1 MKNILKKSWL
11 VGLLINVTISGVYA
25 DVISFS
31 AAEIASGTT
40 KSGVT
45 ASSSYTS
52 TTSNKQI
59 CKEGST
65 ATKTDVIEIKNT
77 ASTVAENYFEIKSS
91 TDIISIILHAVTNAS
106 DAADEVILMSQDAS
120 GVTNDNISACALI
133 NLPGYAGACD
143 ANYTTYNLSSSAKSF
158 RMYRQVKKFDTSSL
172 KVVSSGG
179 SNYGSGKTFY
189 VVDVDVVVGES
200 APAVTVTG
208 ISLNKTSLTL
218 EQGNEETLT
227 ATISPSD
234 ATNQGV
240 TWSSSDAT
248 VASVADGKVTAL
260 AVGTA
265 TITATADG
273 DNTKTATCTV
283 NVIEN
288 THPTAVESITLSK
301 TTLSLKVGATET
313 LTYTITPQNATN
325 KNVSWSSSAAAIA
338 GVDNTGK
345 VTANAEG
352 TATITVKTADGNKT
366 ATCAV
371 TVTAA
376 NPVPETDLT
385 LHEPE
390 VYEAK
395 GKNGY
400 GADLTIYNDRE
411 YEVYYINRDSNGKV
425 LVLSTSNEDKTG
437 SISDEDN
444 STDKT
449 TVTKDGWA
457 TISGSNGTGGDTN
470 ASAKDE
476 FLTSLRCVK
485 MNSNSHELA
494 LHISGYDQFNFYG
507 KDNNTNAEKGKM
519 FEVYIDDVKQDRTP
533 HDYDIERFDLT
544 PKEHV
549 IRVTAIGGSDSK
561 LCSFSLRVSQTPR
574 VSHHKGN
581 DSTQTILCGK
591 TMQDVV
597 YRVKYNEDTR
607 LEWVGNAPTG
617 VTLEKRGTA
626 GVTDTLA
633 VVGTPIGA
641 AGVYTYRVVAYQNG
655 AEVSEKT
662 GKFTIQTKLIA
673 LTDTIV
679 EGYVGEDI
687 DEVQFQYYA
696 PAESDVTVQ
705 WTSSTPAGIQTA
717 TAKNIFTISGVPTAA
732 GNFPFA
738 VSVAGGNSIKG
749 ELIITGSEIE
759 ANTILYLYKNK
770 DTYNKGN
777 IYKALKAAGYKL
789 TERKIKTTGQRADE
803 QYKKFIM
810 VVISEDAD
818 ATAQEALDIC
828 SRTDFPTPVLN
839 LKSFTYSTSRLGWGY
854 PNNGVFS
861 NAAITVQQPSHPIFK
876 GLNATQGGSIDILT
890 INTAEELRKG
900 IMPAEINNCSGSYCL
915 AIAPKDSKEYG
926 ALGDLAVA
934 IHEIPAS
941 LHGSKYILLPLGS
954 ECVLSS
960 AGNTL
965 LKNIVSYL
973 TDASSDSGIQL
984 PDLRISRFEVNG
996 KQALIDEDASTISL
1010 SLEPGTDLTAI
1021 KPVITLAGTA
1031 TVVMPDNK
1039 EAQNFAEHARDGI
1052 TYVVTDYVNRHAY
1065 QVYITAE
1072 GTGLND
1078 NTAEGI
1084 YFDGTTLHNPN
1095 GIALYVLDMMGR
1107 IMTYSNS
1114 NVDMSDFGHGMY
1126 LITTG
1131 SNSMKVV
1138 K

>member
-11 VGLLINVTISGVYA
+11 VVVG
-25 DVISFS
+25 
-31 AAEIASGTT
+31 
-40 KSGVT
+40 
-45 ASSSYTS
+45 
-52 TTSNKQI
+52 
-59 CKEGST
+59 CMM
-65 ATKTDVIEIKNT
+65 
-77 ASTVAENYFEIKSS
+77 ASTVFADNVTFEMSKIFTGDVLTVDVTSPVAATVSTNTSKSNASSGKLGSDGNYIQIILKSDIFTAASIHGFINTNNTEKYWAFQFSTDGGANWGTELTQANDGNKNLHDITVGVQIPANANGFRVIRRAGTSS
-91 TDIISIILHAVTNAS
+91 T
-106 DAADEVILMSQDAS
+106 
-120 GVTNDNISACALI
+120 
-133 NLPGYAGACD
+133 
-143 ANYTTYNLSSSAKSF
+143 
-158 RMYRQVKKFDTSSL
+158 
-172 KVVSSGG
+172 VSSVTLTLG
-179 SNYGSGKTFY
+179 SST
-189 VVDVDVVVGES
+189 
-200 APAVTVTG
+200 PAVPVSG

-227 ATISPSD
+227 ATITPSD
-234 ATNQGV
+234 ATNKGV
-240 TWSSSDAT
+240 TWSSDAEN
-248 VASVADGKVTAL
+248 VASVVNGKVTAL

-283 NVIEN
+283 NVTEN
-288 THPTAVESITLSK
+288 THPTAVEGITLSK
-301 TTLSLKVGATET
+301 TSLSLKVGATET

-325 KNVSWSSSAAAIA
+325 KNVSWSSSAAGIA
-338 GVDNTGK
+338 GVDNMGK

-352 TATITVKTADGNKT
+352 YATITVKTADGNKT

-376 NPVPETDLT
+376 NPVPPTDLT
-385 LHEPE
+385 THEPE
-390 VYEAK
+390 IYEAK

-400 GADLTIYNDRE
+400 NTPLTVFDGRE
-411 YEVYYINRDSNGKV
+411 YEVYYFGKAKPEGASSDIAVAYTQNSQIGYLVTSLNSTTTSISAADGWFESNFSG
-425 LVLSTSNEDKTG
+425 LEG
-437 SISDEDN
+437 SIKEAG
-444 STDKT
+444 
-449 TVTKDGWA
+449 KD
-457 TISGSNGTGGDTN
+457 I
-470 ASAKDE
+470 SAKANAQYE
-476 FLTSLRCVK
+476 FADMPGDIQLKGADKAEGTDIITLHVK
-485 MNSNSHELA
+485 
-494 LHISGYDQFNFYG
+494 GYDQFSFVGRDGDVAG
-507 KDNNTNAEKGKM
+507 KSKQFIVRVDNEEQSFTVEKAETT
-519 FEVYIDDVKQDRTP
+519 R
-533 HDYDIERFDLT
+533 RFNLT
-544 PKEHV
+544 SGEHV
-549 IRVTAIGGSDSK
+549 IEIKAMGSSNCK
-561 LCSFSLRVSQTPR
+561 LFAFSLRVSQTPR

-591 TMQDVV
+591 AMQDVV

-900 IMPAEINNCSGSYCL
+900 IMPAGINNCSGSYCL

>member
-11 VGLLINVTISGVYA
+11 VVVGCMMVTSLFASTDFSTLNYNGENSIPSGYTLSTTNPPSLGSAKSGLSEGGYYINLSNGGAASLTDNIPTKRFMSFVIDENCSVNIHFYSGSTNRELHICLDDKKGSVA
-25 DVISFS
+25 S
-31 AAEIASGTT
+31 AKVTT
-40 KSGVT
+40 KEVDHELSYTFSNITKATTVYFYGQ
-45 ASSSYTS
+45 SSS
-52 TTSNKQI
+52 NLFL
-59 CKEGST
+59 
-65 ATKTDVIEIKNT
+65 TKITFT
-77 ASTVAENYFEIKSS
+77 AST
-91 TDIISIILHAVTNAS
+91 
-106 DAADEVILMSQDAS
+106 
-120 GVTNDNISACALI
+120 
-133 NLPGYAGACD
+133 
-143 ANYTTYNLSSSAKSF
+143 
-158 RMYRQVKKFDTSSL
+158 
-172 KVVSSGG
+172 
-179 SNYGSGKTFY
+179 
-189 VVDVDVVVGES
+189 
-200 APAVTVTG
+200 PAVPVSG

-227 ATISPSD
+227 ATITPSD
-234 ATNQGV
+234 ATNKGV
-240 TWSSSDAT
+240 TWSSNDEN
-248 VASVADGKVTAL
+248 VASVVNGKVTAL

-283 NVIEN
+283 NVTEN
-288 THPTAVESITLSK
+288 THPTAVEGITLSK

-325 KNVSWSSSAAAIA
+325 KNVSWSSSAAGFAS
-338 GVDNTGK
+338 VDNTGK

-376 NPVPETDLT
+376 NPVPPTDLT
-385 LHEPE
+385 IHEPE
-390 VYEAK
+390 VYEEKK
-395 GKNGY
+395 G
-400 GADLTIYNDRE
+400 YNTPLVTFGDRE
-411 YEVYYINRDSNGKV
+411 YEVYYMTRDADSKFCIAT
-425 LVLSTSNEDKTG
+425 TSADKTAG
-437 SISDEDN
+437 ITTLSSDYAC
-444 STDKT
+444 TAT
-449 TVTKDGWA
+449 DGWFKF
-457 TISGSNGTGGDTN
+457 SGTGWSSASDAMGDEFGTMSRRLDMDN
-470 ASAKDE
+470 TCEFTMHLSGFDQFAIVAKDKKKDD
-476 FLTSLRCVK
+476 S
-485 MNSNSHELA
+485 
-494 LHISGYDQFNFYG
+494 SGQT
-507 KDNNTNAEKGKM
+507 KPENNRYL
-519 FEVYIDDVKQDRTP
+519 EVYIDDVLQAQQFNTSPSIRR
-533 HDYDIERFDLT
+533 YDIT

-549 IRVTAIGGSDSK
+549 IRVVHTGSEKS
-561 LCSFSLRVSQTPR
+561 SMYAFSLRVSQTPR

-591 TMQDVV
+591 AMQDVV

-655 AEVSEKT
+655 AEVSAKT

-839 LKSFTYSTSRLGWGY
+839 LKSFTYSTSRLGWGF